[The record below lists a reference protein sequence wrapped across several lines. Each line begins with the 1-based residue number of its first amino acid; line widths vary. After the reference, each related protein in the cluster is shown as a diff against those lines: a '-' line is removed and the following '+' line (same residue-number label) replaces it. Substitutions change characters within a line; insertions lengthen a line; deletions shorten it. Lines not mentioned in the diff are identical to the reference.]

1 MSEYNG
7 TGRLFVDAS
16 ANAVEN
22 RPSLDTTMTPAER
35 AQLRQVGGEFAR
47 DRGTWLLI
55 NGRFSSGGEKSTDN
69 LVKERLRQ
77 AFGYPAA
84 NRPARTLNVLL
95 NSPGG
100 SLDAAY
106 AAALYL
112 AAYAKD
118 LRVHVP
124 SRAKSASTLLAI
136 GADKVYLSAFGE
148 LGPLDTQIP
157 DPRNPANTVSALDC
171 YQSVD
176 YVRDFGFNTITSVL
190 PQLVE
195 STERRIPVS
204 DLLAAAS
211 TFAIGAIQPV
221 LSTITALD
229 FGGWGRSLRIGEKYA
244 SKLLRAKTK
253 DGDYARA
260 DRIAYQLVYGYTHHP
275 FPIDFHE
282 AKRIGLDVEPMDGAT
297 YDKAVEVLDAC
308 RHKSCVSFLSE
319 EEAARTADED
329 DLEVAVPEHGGNG
342 KPSEYATAEVGIARG
357 WTGHNAGAGE
367 PAPRDAGLAQGW
379 PGQNPGPSE

>member
-1 MSEYNG
+1 MSENNG
-7 TGRLFVDAS
+7 SRRLFVDES
-16 ANAVEN
+16 ANALDN
-22 RPSLDTTMTPAER
+22 RTSLDATITPTER
-35 AQLRQVGGEFAR
+35 EHLRRVGKEFAR
-47 DRGTWLLI
+47 GRGTWLLI
-55 NGRFSSGGEKSTDN
+55 NGRFTSGTEKSTDN
-69 LVKERLRQ
+69 LVKDKLRR
-77 AFGYPAA
+77 AFGYPTTD
-84 NRPARTLNVLL
+84 RPDRTLNVLL

-106 AAALYL
+106 ATALYL

-136 GADKVYLSAFGE
+136 GADTIYLSAFGE

-157 DPRNPANTVSALDC
+157 DPRNPANTMSALDC

-176 YVRDFGFNTITSVL
+176 YVRDFGFNTITSLL
-190 PQLVE
+190 PELVDA
-195 STERRIPVS
+195 TERRIPVA

-275 FPIDFHE
+275 FPIDLHE
-282 AKRIGLDVEPMDGAT
+282 AKRIGLDVQSMDGAT
-297 YDKAVEVLDAC
+297 YDKAIEVLDAC
-308 RHKSCVSFLSE
+308 RHKSHVDFLSE
-319 EEAARTADED
+319 DELARTPDDPEPVAEPARADD
-329 DLEVAVPEHGGNG
+329 NGVA
-342 KPSEYATAEVGIARG
+342 ADFAQAEVGQAHG
-357 WTGHNAGAGE
+357 WTGDE
-367 PAPRDAGLAQGW
+367 
-379 PGQNPGPSE
+379 SEAAE

>member
-1 MSEYNG
+1 
-7 TGRLFVDAS
+7 
-16 ANAVEN
+16 
-22 RPSLDTTMTPAER
+22 
-35 AQLRQVGGEFAR
+35 
-47 DRGTWLLI
+47 
-55 NGRFSSGGEKSTDN
+55 
-69 LVKERLRQ
+69 
-77 AFGYPAA
+77 
-84 NRPARTLNVLL
+84 
-95 NSPGG
+95 
-100 SLDAAY
+100 
-106 AAALYL
+106 
-112 AAYAKD
+112 
-118 LRVHVP
+118 VHVP

-190 PQLVE
+190 PQLVDA
-195 STERRIPVS
+195 TERRIPVS

-253 DGDYARA
+253 DGDYVRA
-260 DRIAYQLVYGYTHHP
+260 DNIAYQLVYGYTHHP

-282 AKRIGLDVEPMDGAT
+282 AKRIGLDVEPMDGPT
-297 YDKAVEVLDAC
+297 YDKAVEVLAAC
-308 RHKSCVSFLSE
+308 RHKSYVGFLSE
-319 EEAARTADED
+319 DEAARTEHED
-329 DLEVAVPEHGGNG
+329 DLAPETAGHGANG
-342 KPSEYATAEVGIARG
+342 LPSEYATAEVGLARG
-357 WTGHNAGAGE
+357 WVGQNAGSN
-367 PAPRDAGLAQGW
+367 DSGLSLTR

>member
-7 TGRLFVDAS
+7 TGRLFADES

-22 RPSLDTTMTPAER
+22 RQSLDTTMTPAER
-35 AQLRQVGGEFAR
+35 QELRRVGGEFAR
-47 DRGTWLLI
+47 GRGIWLLI
-55 NGRFSSGGEKSTDN
+55 NGRFSSGIENGTDN
-69 LVKERLRQ
+69 QVKEKLRQ
-77 AFGYPAA
+77 AFGYPAGS
-84 NRPARTLNVLL
+84 RSTRTLNVLL

-112 AAYAKD
+112 GAYAKD

-190 PQLVE
+190 PQLVDA
-195 STERRIPVS
+195 TERRIPVS

-253 DGDYARA
+253 DGDYVRA
-260 DRIAYQLVYGYTHHP
+260 DNIAYQLVYGYTHHP

-282 AKRIGLDVEPMDGAT
+282 AKRIGLDVEPMDGPT
-297 YDKAVEVLDAC
+297 YDKAVEVLAAC
-308 RHKSCVSFLSE
+308 RHKTYVGFLSE
-319 EEAARTADED
+319 DEAARTEHED
-329 DLEVAVPEHGGNG
+329 DLVPEAADHGANG
-342 KPSEYATAEVGIARG
+342 LPSEYATAEVGLARG
-357 WTGHNAGAGE
+357 WVGHHAGSNDSG
-367 PAPRDAGLAQGW
+367 PS
-379 PGQNPGPSE
+379 PGRPSQNPGPSE